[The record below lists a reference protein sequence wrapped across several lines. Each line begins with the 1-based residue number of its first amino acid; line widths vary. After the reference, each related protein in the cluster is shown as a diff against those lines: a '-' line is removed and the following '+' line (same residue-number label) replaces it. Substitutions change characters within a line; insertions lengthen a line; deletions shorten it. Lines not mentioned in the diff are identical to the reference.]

1 MSFSRHSEI
10 YPSDGGA
17 GFAANA
23 PAHRLDEFPAG
34 YSSAGWSPPEP
45 TSASPAEYD
54 CAVKSYG
61 PSRSFHRT
69 ANCVLTVCVSRGG
82 KRTDGT
88 WIMPSVPVPDL
99 GIWKEW
105 IGSLRMERL
114 GRANLVLLVEEPSAN
129 PEILD
134 AVHQRLNKDLS
145 LLFHILHLRAGVEVA
160 EGADLLCGSSKNGV
174 PGIRQMSQLPAFR
187 QSRGWTRAP

>member
-61 PSRSFHRT
+61 RSRSFHRT

-82 KRTDGT
+82 KR
-88 WIMPSVPVPDL
+88 
-99 GIWKEW
+99 
-105 IGSLRMERL
+105 RMSSRSHFDAKL
-114 GRANLVLLVEEPSAN
+114 PLLTFGGHSE
-129 PEILD
+129 LD
-134 AVHQRLNKDLS
+134 R
-145 LLFHILHLRAGVEVA
+145 
-160 EGADLLCGSSKNGV
+160 
-174 PGIRQMSQLPAFR
+174 
-187 QSRGWTRAP
+187 